1 MIPLENRVISSITF
15 SLSSFSL
22 VFVLVASVQCNF
34 RRARSRYSLWQN
46 DGGVNFLKQLL
57 NSMYLD
63 EEGFDAIFTFFENV
77 MITLAMIF
85 FLNRSNLLEKI
96 EIVVQFFFHIVLSR
110 IHFMVWKKRWKSWNV
125 RASFCRRM

>member
-1 MIPLENRVISSITF
+1 M
-15 SLSSFSL
+15 
-22 VFVLVASVQCNF
+22 
-34 RRARSRYSLWQN
+34 
-46 DGGVNFLKQLL
+46 NFLKQLL

-110 IHFMVWKKRWKSWNV
+110 IHFMVWKK
-125 RASFCRRM
+125 C